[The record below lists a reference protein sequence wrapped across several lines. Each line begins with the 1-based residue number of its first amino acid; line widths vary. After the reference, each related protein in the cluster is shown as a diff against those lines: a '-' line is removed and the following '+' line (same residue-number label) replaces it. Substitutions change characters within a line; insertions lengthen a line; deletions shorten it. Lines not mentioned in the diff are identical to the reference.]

1 VLLCSAVPPL
11 EFFRNLLKPQHLKDI
26 RGTVVTT
33 IEEEQDGRAPQAP
46 SRFSHAWR
54 ALRHRNFRLFFS
66 GQSVSL
72 IGTWMTRIATSWL
85 VYRLTGSALLL
96 GLVGFMGQ
104 IPTFLLAPFAGVWV
118 DRLNRR
124 NVLLWTQ
131 ALAAAQSLL
140 LAGLTLSKVV
150 TIGEILALSAFQG
163 LINAFDMPG
172 RQAFLVQMVE
182 DRQDLSNAIAINS
195 SMVNVARLVGPSL
208 AGLIIAAFGEGYCFL
223 IDGLSYFAVIASLA
237 MMLIP
242 PQVRQPRGPAAS
254 MLVQLKEGWAYVS
267 RFAPVRTILLLFA
280 LVSLMGMPYI
290 VLMPIFASQ
299 VLHGGPHTLGFLMG
313 ASGIGALAAAL
324 SMAARKTALGLGR
337 MIPIGAFCFGAGLVL
352 IGLSRVPWLSMLM
365 MLVTGFGM
373 MQGMAASNTIIQTVV
388 PEDRRGRVMSYYTM
402 AFVGMAPFGSLL
414 AGGLAHKLGAPHTV
428 IITGS
433 VVILGAIW
441 FATRLPAIR
450 QEIRPIY
457 QAMGILPPALEPV
470 VENSA
475 G

>member
-1 VLLCSAVPPL
+1 M
-11 EFFRNLLKPQHLKDI
+11 I
-26 RGTVVTT
+26 RGTVAT
-33 IEEEQDGRAPQAP
+33 G

-72 IGTWMTRIATSWL
+72 IGTWMTRLATSWL

-96 GLVGFMGQ
+96 GLVGFVGQ
-104 IPTFLLAPFAGVWV
+104 IPTFLVAPFAGVWV

-150 TIGEILALSAFQG
+150 TIWEILVLSAFQG

-172 RQAFLVQMVE
+172 RQAFMVQMVE
-182 DRQDLSNAIAINS
+182 DRQDLGNAIALNS
-195 SMVNVARLVGPSL
+195 SMVNMARLVGPSL
-208 AGLIIAAFGEGYCFL
+208 AGVVIAGFGEGYCFL

-237 MMLIP
+237 LM
-242 PQVRQPRGPAAS
+242 QVKPLPVRAGPSAS
-254 MLVQLKEGWAYVS
+254 MVEQLREGWVYVS
-267 RFAPVRTILLLFA
+267 RFVPVRTILLLFA
-280 LVSLMGMPYI
+280 VVSLMGIPYV
-290 VLMPIFASQ
+290 VLMPIFAVQ
-299 VLHGGPHTLGFLMG
+299 VLHGGPHTLGLLMG
-313 ASGIGALAAAL
+313 ASGVGALISAL
-324 SMAARKTALGLGR
+324 SLALRKSVLGLGR
-337 MIPIGAFCFGAGLVL
+337 MIAIAAIAFGAGLVL
-352 IGLSRVPWLSMLM
+352 FGLSGVMWFSLLM

-373 MQGMAASNTIIQTVV
+373 MQGMAASNTIIQTLV
-388 PEDRRGRVMSYYTM
+388 PEDRRGRVMSFYTM

-414 AGGLAHKLGAPHTV
+414 AGGLAHLLGAPHTV

-433 VVILGAIW
+433 VVILGGIW
-441 FATRLPAIR
+441 FATRLPAMR
-450 QEIRPIY
+450 EIVRPIY
-457 QAMGILPPALEPV
+457 QAMGILPTPLD
-470 VENSA
+470 SA